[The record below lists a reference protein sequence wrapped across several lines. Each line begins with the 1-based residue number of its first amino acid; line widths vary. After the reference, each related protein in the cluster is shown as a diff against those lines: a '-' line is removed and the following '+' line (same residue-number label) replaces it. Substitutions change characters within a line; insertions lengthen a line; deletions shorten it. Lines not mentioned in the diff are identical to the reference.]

1 MRSKTTEPIDIPTMA
16 AVESFF
22 DFLTDGIN
30 TGDGDCEGDGKN
42 GAQGGNGA
50 PHKSILPEND
60 EAGNFDKL
68 LGIDPLR

>member
-1 MRSKTTEPIDIPTMA
+1 MRSKTTEPIAIPTMA

-22 DFLTDGIN
+22 DFLSDGIN
-30 TGDGDCEGDGKN
+30 TGDGEGDDDGKN
-42 GAQGGNGA
+42 GVQGGNGA
-50 PHKSILPEND
+50 PHKSILPENE